1 MKTTL
6 TTFLLCTALAVPAW
20 AQSAVPVPH
29 FDSVELEGGGHVV
42 IRYGD
47 AQQVRLI
54 QGSTEFTHFRVE
66 EGGKL
71 RIDACNRDCPHQYD
85 LEIEI
90 TTPPHRR
97 AGR

>member
-1 MKTTL
+1 
-6 TTFLLCTALAVPAW
+6 VPAW